1 MEFQSIDTD
10 KEDEFSYLGTNSD
23 YEDDLRFKN
32 NNLENLDQ
40 SRKQPIDDSSIS
52 LRILEGAQKYLENY
66 VSNIHCRDRLYELEK
81 SWSSSNWEGE
91 LNGVMR
97 TVLLDW
103 MIEVSTELRLKR
115 DTYYL
120 SVSLIDQYV
129 CRAPCLKQELQ
140 LIGITSLLIAIKW
153 QEIFIPHISLLETA
167 ADNAFTE
174 SQIRRME
181 VKMLT
186 RFQWRVMHPTPI
198 AWLDWLVLEWDS
210 FISNLSNTAC
220 PRNRVPLLL
229 FDNSDSCIRYCDAV
243 HLLDLAWMDREIY
256 THPRYL
262 VAASVLYL
270 ILNKYLYTLNY
281 ECIYGHKKD
290 NSDRNSTVIVAA
302 AEVTHELMS
311 LFFCKSL
318 EIKTIQEMMPIIQLI
333 HPLQRL
339 PLEFEDIDSDD
350 LHGAFTLK
358 RVTQSHHSLA
368 LDFILQSYS
377 TRA

>member
-1 MEFQSIDTD
+1 MEFQTIDTV
-10 KEDEFSYLGTNSD
+10 KEDDFSYLGTNSD

-32 NNLENLDQ
+32 NNLENLDET
-40 SRKQPIDDSSIS
+40 RKQPIDDSSIA
-52 LRILEGAQKYLENY
+52 LRLLEGGQKYLDSY
-66 VSNIHCRDRLYELEK
+66 MSNIQCRDRLYELEK
-81 SWSSSNWEGE
+81 TWSSSQWSGE
-91 LNGVMR
+91 VNGVMR

-103 MIEVSTELRLKR
+103 MMEVSAELRLKR

-120 SVSLIDQYV
+120 SVSLIDQYI
-129 CRAPCLKQELQ
+129 CRESCLKQELQ

-174 SQIRRME
+174 SQIRSME

-186 RFQWRVMHPTPI
+186 KLQWRVMHPTPF

-210 FISNLSNTAC
+210 FISKIFNSAC
-220 PRNRVPLLL
+220 PKNRVPLLL
-229 FDNSDSCIRYCDAV
+229 FHNSDSCIRYCDAA

-256 THPRYL
+256 TQPRYL

-270 ILNKYLYTLNY
+270 ILNKYFYALNY
-281 ECIYGHKKD
+281 ECIYGHKQD
-290 NSDRNSTVIVAA
+290 NSDRNSTVILAA

-311 LFFCKSL
+311 LFFCKLL

-350 LHGAFTLK
+350 LHSAYML
-358 RVTQSHHSLA
+358 RRISQSHHSLA

-377 TRA
+377 TQP